1 MGSEYQDGDHC
12 DGADND
18 LPWCLEVDWIES
30 NGHCGAA
37 TTLHTKPGP
46 GDDGCT
52 AWGCR
57 VSYDFNG
64 VNQYHMKIT
73 YGSDGSWKTYLNG
86 NELSGWN
93 IQPGG
98 SDWSVIKN
106 AHESTGA
113 VVYAS
118 EWTGWVPVDHCGTN
132 PGNLDGSS
140 FSVSNLVIEG
150 SVVQG
155 PEPTKCSPSPSPSP
169 TPSGQC
175 TTQPG
180 QNNNGVNLESSARSA
195 GSPGECCSMCAAA
208 ANCVGYTHVT
218 ANGECWLKSSLGG
231 LTSDSDVTSGS
242 YQAPAPT
249 PSPGQC
255 TTQPGQNNNG
265 VNLES
270 SARSAGSPDECCSMC
285 AAAANC
291 VGYTHVTAND
301 ECWLKSSLGGLT
313 SDSDVTSGSYQSPA
327 PTPVPLPVPTPTPI
341 PVPPPTPTP
350 VPSPAHCTCGCTGDD
365 LKACME
371 ACPAEDFETCIGV
384 CTDPCPSTTTLA
396 PPTPVPSP
404 SGCPGGSLAA
414 CISGC
419 PTDADLFEPCVD
431 DCQSRC
437 AGTSC
442 TGGDDGNSLATC
454 IGGCPSDKYAECID
468 CCEDKFPGF
477 DVLL

>member
-218 ANGECWLKSSLGG
+218 AN
-231 LTSDSDVTSGS
+231 
-242 YQAPAPT
+242 
-249 PSPGQC
+249 
-255 TTQPGQNNNG
+255 
-265 VNLES
+265 
-270 SARSAGSPDECCSMC
+270 
-285 AAAANC
+285 
-291 VGYTHVTAND
+291 D

-313 SDSDVTSGSYQSPA
+313 SDSDVTSGSYQSPV
-327 PTPVPLPVPTPTPI
+327 PTPVPLPVPTPTPTPI
-341 PVPPPTPTP
+341 PHPTPTPTP

-365 LKACME
+365 LQACME
-371 ACPAEDFETCIGV
+371 ACRAEDFETCIGV

-477 DVLL
+477 DV